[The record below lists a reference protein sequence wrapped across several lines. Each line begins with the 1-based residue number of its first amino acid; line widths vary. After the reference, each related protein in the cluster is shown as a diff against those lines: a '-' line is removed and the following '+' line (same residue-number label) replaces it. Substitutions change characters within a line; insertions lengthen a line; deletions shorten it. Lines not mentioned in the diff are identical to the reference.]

1 MCEDDERF
9 FKENKQ
15 ININHKATNKSV
27 KSTQEQLHRASSSLS
42 RTPTTA
48 TTPAT
53 ATAAAATMNKFLG
66 GPGYDQYQVPLA
78 LFQHNRH
85 KLAQSLAEYTAAV
98 AADAAVTGM
107 TSYRRRRYFVT
118 VKGGISPTR
127 YGT

>member
-1 MCEDDERF
+1 
-9 FKENKQ
+9 
-15 ININHKATNKSV
+15 
-27 KSTQEQLHRASSSLS
+27 
-42 RTPTTA
+42 
-48 TTPAT
+48 
-53 ATAAAATMNKFLG
+53 MNKFLG

-98 AADAAVTGM
+98 AAVTTTTATG
-107 TSYRRRRYFVT
+107 TTPSYRRRCYFVT

>member
-1 MCEDDERF
+1 
-9 FKENKQ
+9 
-15 ININHKATNKSV
+15 
-27 KSTQEQLHRASSSLS
+27 
-42 RTPTTA
+42 
-48 TTPAT
+48 
-53 ATAAAATMNKFLG
+53 MNKFLG

-98 AADAAVTGM
+98 AAATTTTATGM